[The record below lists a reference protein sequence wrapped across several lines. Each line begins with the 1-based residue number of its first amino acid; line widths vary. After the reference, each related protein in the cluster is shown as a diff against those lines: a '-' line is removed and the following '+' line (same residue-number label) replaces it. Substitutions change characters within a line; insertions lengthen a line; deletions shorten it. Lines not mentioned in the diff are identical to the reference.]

1 VYFDSEDLRLARW
14 GLSFRYREGQ
24 GWTVKLPSEGT
35 GMLLVRDEIVFDSGS
50 GAPPPAAVHL
60 VRGYLRHAELT
71 TQVQLRTRRRR
82 VLLQDPDG
90 TVLADIVDNSV
101 SVLKGHKR
109 TGSFREL
116 EVETTDATPAGLLD
130 AAIACLR
137 DAGAGAPDP
146 TPKYLCAIGGAD
158 AAPPELTLGKLRRSA
173 TLGEVVTHAV
183 ADGTIR
189 LLRHDPVV
197 RLGTDPEGVHQARV
211 ATRRLRSDLRTFRSA
226 LAANWVAGLREE
238 LGWLGAE
245 LGQARDADVLLGRL
259 TDRAAGLPQ
268 ASADG
273 AKRVID
279 ALATRRTEAHD
290 GVMQALASDRYLDLL
305 DRLIA
310 AAQAPALVEDQLDRA
325 AGKALPPIVRRAWRQ
340 LEKKVSSLGKQPANE
355 DLHMVRIFAKRCRYA
370 AEACAPTL
378 GKQTH
383 RLAEAAKNLQDV
395 LGELK
400 DAVVAERWLRDW
412 AAHTRSGP
420 GAFAAGELA
429 AMEREAAQ
437 QARAQWPAAWKQVKA
452 AAPAN

>member
-1 VYFDSEDLRLARW
+1 MRWPTARS
-14 GLSFRYREGQ
+14 GYCATTRSCGSAPTPRASIKRGSRPAGYGRTCG
-24 GWTVKLPSEGT
+24 PSAPRSQPT
-35 GMLLVRDEIVFDSGS
+35 G
-50 GAPPPAAVHL
+50 PPAYE
-60 VRGYLRHAELT
+60 RN
-71 TQVQLRTRRRR
+71 
-82 VLLQDPDG
+82 
-90 TVLADIVDNSV
+90 LA
-101 SVLKGHKR
+101 
-109 TGSFREL
+109 GS
-116 EVETTDATPAGLLD
+116 
-130 AAIACLR
+130 
-137 DAGAGAPDP
+137 
-146 TPKYLCAIGGAD
+146 
-158 AAPPELTLGKLRRSA
+158 
-173 TLGEVVTHAV
+173 
-183 ADGTIR
+183 
-189 LLRHDPVV
+189 
-197 RLGTDPEGVHQARV
+197 
-211 ATRRLRSDLRTFRSA
+211 
-226 LAANWVAGLREE
+226 
-238 LGWLGAE
+238 AE

-290 GVMQALASDRYLDLL
+290 GVMQALASDRYLDLH

-310 AAQAPALVEDQLDRA
+310 AAQAPALVEDQRDRA

-340 LEKKVSSLGKQPANE
+340 LEKKVSSLGKQPADE
-355 DLHMVRIFAKRCRYA
+355 DLHMVRILAKRCRYA

-395 LGELK
+395 LGELN